1 MLPKLKKK
9 SEITVPLMPAWHPDF
24 RNFERLPDIKV
35 VRTAFYTNGIA
46 IVGVLIVAFWLG
58 YREYQL
64 HDLNRQVADWQ
75 RQIDRDRKISTVA
88 IAQFKRFQIEAA
100 RVNEVETFIKSK
112 PLFSVIL
119 LHLAQTLPASV
130 ALDGVDFREVVFNVR
145 GTVRGTPDLA
155 SGYASNYLQQLKF
168 DAFFSEKF
176 SEITL
181 AGLNP
186 HPQSGRLQFEI
197 KLTLREP
204 KKP

>member
-9 SEITVPLMPAWHPDF
+9 SEVTAPTVPAWHPDF

-46 IVGVLIVAFWLG
+46 VVVTLMMAFWLG

-75 RQIDRDRKISTVA
+75 RQIDRDRKAST
-88 IAQFKRFQIEAA
+88 IAVGQYRKFQAEAL
-100 RVNEVETFIKSK
+100 RVTEVEAFIKSK
-112 PLFSVIL
+112 PVFSEIL
-119 LHLAQTLPASV
+119 LHLAETLPASV
-130 ALDGVDFREVVFNVR
+130 ALDGLDFRDLVFNLR
-145 GTVRGTPDLA
+145 GTVRGRPDLA
-155 SGYASNYLQQLKF
+155 SGYASTYVQQLKS
-168 DAFFSEKF
+168 DAVLLDKF
-176 SEITL
+176 NEITL

-186 HPQSGRLQFEI
+186 NPQSGRLQLEI
-197 KLTLREP
+197 TLRLKDT